1 MSGTRVVRVGT
12 RGSALAIA
20 QTVLVIDALQ
30 AVAPDVRCEQ
40 VIIRT
45 EGDRDKVTPLTVIGG
60 QGVFTAALQGA
71 LLRGEVDCA
80 VHSAKDLPPVT
91 PDGLALAAFP
101 ERADPRDVFI
111 SHHSVSLE
119 ELPPGARVGTSSHR
133 RIVQA
138 RAINPHIALIE
149 LRGNLDTRLRKSTEP
164 EYDGIIVA
172 AAGLDRMGW
181 QDRIT
186 EYLPVDRFVPS
197 PGQGALAV
205 ECRAADTALAALIAR
220 IDYPPTRIAV
230 TAERAFLA
238 AARAGCVAPMAAYGM
253 LDGEMLRLHGMVAD
267 ADLTNA
273 RWTTLTVSA
282 ADPEAAGR
290 ALADALHVAEVRA

>member
-20 QTVLVIDALQ
+20 QTVLAIDALK
-30 AVAPDVRCEQ
+30 AVAPDIQCEQ

-60 QGVFTAALQGA
+60 QGVFTAALQQA
-71 LLRGEVDCA
+71 LLSGEVDCA
-80 VHSAKDLPPVT
+80 VHSAKDLPPVS
-91 PDGLALAAFP
+91 PDGLTIAAFP

-111 SHHSVSLE
+111 SRHGVPLAQ
-119 ELPPGARVGTSSHR
+119 LPAGARVGTSSRR

-138 RAINPHIALIE
+138 RAINPNIELIE

-172 AAGLDRMGW
+172 AAGLDRMSW

-205 ECRAADTALAALIAR
+205 ECRASDAELAALIAQ
-220 IDYPPTRIAV
+220 IDHAPTRIAV

-238 AARAGCVAPMAAYGM
+238 AARAGCVAPMAAYGIP
-253 LDGEMLRLHGMVAD
+253 DGETLRLHGMVAD
-267 ADLTNA
+267 ADLANA
-273 RWTTLTVSA
+273 RWTTLTATST
-282 ADPEAAGR
+282 DPEAAGR
-290 ALADALHVAEVRA
+290 VLADALDVAEVRA

>member
-1 MSGTRVVRVGT
+1 MSGGRIVRVGT

-20 QTVLVIDALQ
+20 QTVLAIDALAAATPGVQ
-30 AVAPDVRCEQ
+30 FEQ

-60 QGVFTAALQGA
+60 QGVFTSALQDE

-111 SHHSVSLE
+111 SRHDLFLSA
-119 ELPPGARVGTSSHR
+119 LPIGARVGTSSR
-133 RIVQA
+133 RRMVQA
-138 RAINPHIALIE
+138 RAINPNIELIE
-149 LRGNLDTRLRKSTEP
+149 LRGNLDTRLRKSGEP

-181 QDRIT
+181 QEWIT

-197 PGQGALAV
+197 PGQGALAI
-205 ECRAADTALAALIAR
+205 ECRAADSSLAALIGR
-220 IDYPPTRIAV
+220 IDHSPTRIAV

-238 AARAGCVAPMAAYGM
+238 AARAGCVAPMAAYGEH
-253 LDGEMLRLHGMVAD
+253 DGTMLRLYGMVAD
-267 ADLTNA
+267 ADLANA
-273 RWTTLTVSA
+273 RWKTLTVPA
-282 ADPEAAGR
+282 ADPDHAGR
-290 ALADALHVAEVRA
+290 TLADALNVAEVRG

>member
-1 MSGTRVVRVGT
+1 MSGTRIVRIGT

-20 QTVLVIDALQ
+20 QTVLVIDALR
-30 AVAPDVRCEQ
+30 AIAPDMQFEQ

-60 QGVFTAALQGA
+60 QGVFTAALQDA
-71 LLRGEVDCA
+71 LMRGEVDCA
-80 VHSAKDLPPVT
+80 VHSAKDVPPVS
-91 PDGLALAAFP
+91 PDGLTLAAFP
-101 ERADPRDVFI
+101 QRADPRDVFI
-111 SHHSVSLE
+111 SRHGVPLE
-119 ELPPGARVGTSSHR
+119 ELPRGARVGTSSRR

-138 RAINPHIALIE
+138 RAINPHIELIE

-181 QDRIT
+181 QDRLT
-186 EYLPVDRFVPS
+186 AYLPVDRFVPS

-205 ECRAADTALAALIAR
+205 ECRTADIQLAALLAR
-220 IDYPPTRIAV
+220 IDHAPTRTAV

-238 AARAGCVAPMAAYGM
+238 AARAGCVAPMAAYGE
-253 LDGEMLRLHGMVAD
+253 LHGEMLHLSGMVAD
-267 ADLTNA
+267 ADLSNA
-273 RWTTLTVSA
+273 RWTTLTAPAS
-282 ADPEAAGR
+282 DPEAAGR
-290 ALADALHVAEVRA
+290 ALADALDVAEVRA

>member
-20 QTVLVIDALQ
+20 QTVLVIDALH
-30 AVAPDVRCEQ
+30 AVAPDLQFEQ

-60 QGVFTAALQGA
+60 QGVFTAALQRA
-71 LLRGEVDCA
+71 LLTGEVDCA

-91 PDGLALAAFP
+91 PDDLALAAFP

-111 SHHSVSLE
+111 SHHGLPLD
-119 ELPPGARVGTSSHR
+119 ELPAGSRVGTSSR
-133 RIVQA
+133 RRMVQA
-138 RAINPHIALIE
+138 RAMNPKVELVE

-164 EYDGIIVA
+164 AYDGIIVA

-181 QDRIT
+181 QERIT

-205 ECRAADTALAALIAR
+205 ECRAADTELAALIAR
-220 IDYPPTRIAV
+220 IDHAPTRIAV

-238 AARAGCVAPMAAYGM
+238 AARAGCVAPMAAYGEV
-253 LDGEMLRLHGMVAD
+253 DAETLRLHGMVAD

-273 RWTTLTVSA
+273 RWTTLA
-282 ADPEAAGR
+282 ASTTDPEAAGR
-290 ALADALHVAEVRA
+290 ALADALNVAGVRA

>member
-20 QTVLVIDALQ
+20 QTVLAIDALK
-30 AVAPDVRCEQ
+30 AVAPDIQFEQ

-60 QGVFTAALQGA
+60 QGVFTAALQDA

-80 VHSAKDLPPVT
+80 VHSAKDLPPVS
-91 PDGLALAAFP
+91 PDGLTIAAFP

-111 SHHSVSLE
+111 SRHGVSLE
-119 ELPPGARVGTSSHR
+119 ELPLGAQVGTSSRR

-138 RAINPHIALIE
+138 RAINPNVELIE

-172 AAGLDRMGW
+172 AAGLDRMDW

-205 ECRAADTALAALIAR
+205 ECRTTDSELAALLAQ
-220 IDYPPTRIAV
+220 IDHAPTRIV
-230 TAERAFLA
+230 VMAERAFLA
-238 AARAGCVAPMAAYGM
+238 AARAGCVAPMAAYGT
-253 LDGEMLRLHGMVAD
+253 LDGETLRLHGMVAD

-273 RWTTLTVSA
+273 RWTTLTASA
-282 ADPEAAGR
+282 ADPNAAGR
-290 ALADALHVAEVRA
+290 ALADALNVTEVRA